1 MRVARKIGLALA
13 VLVLFVALGCTK
25 QVVIPDEV
33 KHEYT
38 HGQALKF
45 FNDATDSYLYNL
57 ERADRATQLLLI
69 EKVNPVIRE
78 ASAALDKWGLALND
92 ATSKQAYIDLERQL
106 VRLFIAHAIPRPEG
120 GAQ

>member
-38 HGQALKF
+38 YGQALKF
-45 FNDATDSYLYNL
+45 FNDTVESYTFYL
-57 ERADRATQLLLI
+57 EQADPATQATLI
-69 EKVNPVIRE
+69 EKVNPVIKE
-78 ASAALDKWGLALND
+78 ANDALDKWGLALNS
-92 ATSKQAYIDLERQL
+92 ATSRQAYLDLERQMM
-106 VRLFIAHAIPRPEG
+106 RLFFTYGVPKLKG
-120 GAQ
+120 GT